1 MFKVNIIYEI
11 KSKLLFQEREVN
23 AMNIELPKE
32 FSMEDERKGQKA
44 YIENGILKLT
54 RQVNFSILMV
64 EISYQLKGKDKCSY
78 CGKEV
83 LEEEITIDHMF
94 PVNFGG
100 PTITNNL
107 APACKECNSEKGN
120 MTVQQYIT
128 FLESKSI
135 GLEKDY
141 QRCLKKYQEG
151 IRKKGLYQ
159 IPNEWITNKEI
170 TDIINVISLT
180 DDYKKKR
187 YRSLEKYY
195 KEYGIIKNPIIID
208 KNSFLLDG
216 FLTLM
221 VAKNYNTKSVPVIQL
236 DNVETIL

>member
-1 MFKVNIIYEI
+1 
-11 KSKLLFQEREVN
+11 
-23 AMNIELPKE
+23 MNIELPKE

-94 PVNFGG
+94 PVDFGG

-170 TDIINVISLT
+170 TDIINVIRLT

-187 YRSLEKYY
+187 YKSIEKYY
-195 KEYGIIKNPIIID
+195 KEYGETKRPIVID
-208 KNSFLLDG
+208 RNSFLLDG
-216 FLTLM
+216 FLILM
-221 VAKNYNTKSVPVIQL
+221 LAKNYNICSIPVIQL
-236 DNVETIL
+236 DNVEIIL

>member
-1 MFKVNIIYEI
+1 M
-11 KSKLLFQEREVN
+11 
-23 AMNIELPKE
+23 
-32 FSMEDERKGQKA
+32 
-44 YIENGILKLT
+44 
-54 RQVNFSILMV
+54 
-64 EISYQLKGKDKCSY
+64 GKK
-78 CGKEV
+78 
-83 LEEEITIDHMF
+83 
-94 PVNFGG
+94 
-100 PTITNNL
+100 
-107 APACKECNSEKGN
+107 
-120 MTVQQYIT
+120 
-128 FLESKSI
+128 
-135 GLEKDY
+135 
-141 QRCLKKYQEG
+141 LKKYQEG

>member
-1 MFKVNIIYEI
+1 M
-11 KSKLLFQEREVN
+11 
-23 AMNIELPKE
+23 
-32 FSMEDERKGQKA
+32 
-44 YIENGILKLT
+44 
-54 RQVNFSILMV
+54 
-64 EISYQLKGKDKCSY
+64 
-78 CGKEV
+78 
-83 LEEEITIDHMF
+83 
-94 PVNFGG
+94 
-100 PTITNNL
+100 
-107 APACKECNSEKGN
+107 
-120 MTVQQYIT
+120 
-128 FLESKSI
+128 ESKSI

-195 KEYGIIKNPIIID
+195 KEYGIIKKPIIID

-236 DNVETIL
+236 DNVEIIL

>member
-1 MFKVNIIYEI
+1 
-11 KSKLLFQEREVN
+11 
-23 AMNIELPKE
+23 MNIELPKE

-94 PVNFGG
+94 PVDFGG

-151 IRKKGLYQ
+151 IRKKELYQ

-170 TDIINVISLT
+170 TDIINVIRLT

-195 KEYGIIKNPIIID
+195 KEYGIIKKPIIID

-221 VAKNYNTKSVPVIQL
+221 VAKNYNAKSVPVIQL